1 MWDRR
6 TLIAGLGASIA
17 APAFAQSS
25 QARPFRMGVTR
36 WPPDLT
42 EEAVAAVD
50 RFIASDCDMAA
61 PMILGGVPWTEAYNN
76 APFSEALTRELSY
89 RPPPGHKLLL
99 SIGPLDATRRT
110 MAPYWGESDNRPI
123 PAPFTGLAL
132 DDARVKRAHANFAL
146 RACEAARPDWLAI
159 GIEANLLM
167 SNAPTLWLQYKA
179 LHRHV
184 YEQVKARFPN
194 VKICF
199 TIEALHFLGL
209 ADRSDAETQLR
220 ETLDL
225 MSHSDVAAFSI
236 YPHMSWAVRRPLPAD
251 YFAFAKRFA
260 DQAGGKPIG
269 VSESGYTSR
278 NVMIGMLPLFGSPRD
293 QQRYF
298 ELLFAAA
305 QRDNYEFVVNFAS
318 HDFERLTA
326 RLSGEMQSLSR
337 IWTYTGVLRGDGR
350 AKPGSAVWRRWRALP
365 LSPAN

>member
-6 TLIAGLGASIA
+6 TLIAGLGASMA
-17 APAFAQSS
+17 TTALAQPTPT
-25 QARPFRMGVTR
+25 RPFRMGVTR

-42 EEAVAAVD
+42 EAAVAAVD
-50 RFIASDCDMAA
+50 RFIANECDMVA
-61 PMILGGVPWTEAYNN
+61 PMILGGVPWTEAYND
-76 APFSEALTRELSY
+76 APFSDALTRELGY
-89 RPPPGHKLLL
+89 RPPQGHKLLL
-99 SIGPLDATRRT
+99 SIGPLDATRRA

-123 PAPFTGLAL
+123 PAPFAGLAL
-132 DDARVKRAHANFAL
+132 DDQRVKRAYASFAL
-146 RACEAARPDWLAI
+146 RACETACPDWLAI
-159 GIEANLLM
+159 GIESNVLM
-167 SNAPTLWLQYKA
+167 SNTPALWPQYKA

-194 VKICF
+194 VKVCF

-209 ADRSDAETQLR
+209 ADRSDAEMQLR

-236 YPHMSWAVRRPLPAD
+236 YPHMSWAVRRPLAAD
-251 YFAFAKRFA
+251 FFDFAKRFA
-260 DQAGGKPIG
+260 DRAGGKPIG

-278 NVMIGMLPLFGSPRD
+278 NVMIGILPLFGSPRD

-305 QRDNYEFVVNFAS
+305 HRDNYEFVVNFAS

-326 RLSGEMQSLSR
+326 RLSGEMQALSR
-337 IWTYTGVLRGDGR
+337 IWTYTGVLRGGGR
-350 AKPGSAVWRRWRALP
+350 AKPGSAVWRRWRSAR
-365 LSPAN
+365 LSRTS